1 MTTEPTPAGPPGAG
15 AHAGSP
21 AGARAGSRPGPRP
34 PASPTLPAV
43 LPPRDLPGL
52 DPRWSRLV
60 SAPDAAGVER
70 RWHVL
75 DTAPDGAA
83 DGAAELAGTLL
94 CVHGNP
100 TWSYLWR
107 HLAAQASRHEPR
119 WRVVA
124 VDQLEMGWSE
134 RTGRSRRLAERVE
147 DLANLVEVLG
157 LSGRVVAVGQDWGGI
172 VASGWA
178 AGELARSARGRHSG
192 SRVHLAGL
200 VVANTAASYP
210 ASAPA
215 PGALK
220 LATLPG
226 VLPAVTSRSELFL
239 RTTLALP
246 RPALEPAV
254 RAAYRAPYRTRAERA
269 GIEAFVAD
277 VPIGPAHPSRPALD
291 AVTDGVA
298 ALAAAQLPT
307 LVLWGPRDPVFG
319 EEFLRDWRRRVPHA
333 DVHRLA
339 TASHLSP
346 EDSLFAP
353 AVLRWLD
360 ERVLRAAAD
369 GPAVPADAPAVPE
382 PAVAGPGVFDALA
395 AQAADPAG
403 ADAPAVVEVAADG
416 GSRTVGWG
424 LLQRRTDELAAGLLA
439 LGVRP
444 GQRVSLLVPPGADL
458 TAALYAVLRVG
469 AVAVVADAGLGVRG
483 LTRAVTGAGVDW
495 VVGVPK
501 ALAAA
506 RALRWPGRRIAA
518 GDVSG
523 VALRALGV
531 TAHLVDVAR
540 TGAQRL
546 AAGAALPPVPQ
557 PSAQAAVLFTSGST
571 GPAKGVVYTHAQLAQ
586 LAQAMGRTIRI
597 GPGQPLVSAFAPFA
611 LFGPALG
618 ATCVVP
624 AMDVTRPAT
633 LTAGALADAVAAGR
647 ATSVFLAPAAVVNVL
662 ATADALSDAQRRAL
676 AGVRVLLSAGAPVPT
691 PLLQRVRE
699 LMPLADP
706 RTPYGATE
714 VLPATDVGLSDVLEA
729 GDGEGICVGR
739 PVEGVVV
746 AVAPL
751 DADGRAGLELVDVP
765 GVSGEVVVGGRH
777 VKDHYD
783 QLWLTQAASVD
794 VRPSPALRA
803 AVGAGRWHRTG
814 DVGHLDEAG
823 RVWIEGRLAHVVVTA
838 DEVVTP
844 VGIEQRAEGV
854 AGIARAALVGVGPR
868 AARQLVVVAEASTPV
883 ARTTVADPELAEAVR
898 AATGRNLA
906 AVLLVPAL
914 PTDVRHNSKID
925 RARVGAW
932 AERTLAGERAGRLA

>member
-1 MTTEPTPAGPPGAG
+1 MTTDSTPAPSPS
-15 AHAGSP
+15 AGSHAVP
-21 AGARAGSRPGPRP
+21 GAGSRPGARP
-34 PASPTLPAV
+34 PSSPTLPAV

-60 SAPDAAGVER
+60 SAPDADGVER

-75 DTAPDGAA
+75 DTAPDGAP
-83 DGAAELAGTLL
+83 DGGPDGGGELAGTLL

-107 HLAAQASRHEPR
+107 HLAAQASQHRPR

-178 AGELARSARGRHSG
+178 AGELARSGRSRHSG
-192 SRVHLAGL
+192 SRVRLAGL

-246 RPALEPAV
+246 RPALEPGV

-277 VPIGPAHPSRPALD
+277 VPIGSAHPSRPALD

-298 ALAAAQLPT
+298 ALAAARLPT

-346 EDSLFAP
+346 EDPLFAP

-360 ERVLRAAAD
+360 ERVLRSAPD
-369 GPAVPADAPAVPE
+369 EQPADAPAVP
-382 PAVAGPGVFDALA
+382 GPGVFDALA
-395 AQAADPAG
+395 AQAADPVS
-403 ADAPAVVEVAADG
+403 ADAPAVVEVAANG

-439 LGVRP
+439 LGVQP

-518 GDVSG
+518 GDVST
-523 VALRALGV
+523 VALRALGA

-546 AAGAALPPVPQ
+546 SAGSVLPPVPQ

-662 ATADALSDAQRRAL
+662 ATADALTDAQRRAL

-729 GDGEGICVGR
+729 GAGEGICVGR
-739 PVEGVVV
+739 PVAGVVV

-765 GVSGEVVVGGRH
+765 GVSGEVVVGGEH

-794 VRPSPALRA
+794 VRPSPELRA

-854 AGIARAALVGVGPR
+854 EGIARAALVGVGPR
-868 AARQLVVVAEASTPV
+868 AARQLVVVAEAGTAAGGPV
-883 ARTTVADPELAEAVR
+883 RRTTVADPELAQAVR
-898 AATGRNLA
+898 TATGRNLA

>member
-1 MTTEPTPAGPPGAG
+1 M
-15 AHAGSP
+15 
-21 AGARAGSRPGPRP
+21 
-34 PASPTLPAV
+34 
-43 LPPRDLPGL
+43 PPRDLPGL

-60 SAPDAAGVER
+60 SAPDADGVER

-75 DTAPDGAA
+75 DTAPDGAQ
-83 DGAAELAGTLL
+83 DGDELAGTLL

-107 HLAAQASRHEPR
+107 HLAAQAVRHRPR

-124 VDQLEMGWSE
+124 VDQLEMGYSE

-178 AGELARSARGRHSG
+178 AGELARSGRSRHSG
-192 SRVHLAGL
+192 SRVRLAGL

-277 VPIGPAHPSRPALD
+277 VPIGSAHPSRPALD
-291 AVTDGVA
+291 AVTEGVA
-298 ALAAAQLPT
+298 ALAAARLPT

-346 EDSLFAP
+346 EDPLFAA

-360 ERVLRAAAD
+360 ERVLRSAPDEQPD
-369 GPAVPADAPAVPE
+369 GQADAPAGAPGAAA
-382 PAVAGPGVFDALA
+382 PAAPGAGVFDALA
-395 AQAADPAG
+395 AQAGDPAT

-439 LGVRP
+439 LGVQP

-523 VALRALGV
+523 LALRALGA

-546 AAGAALPPVPQ
+546 AAGSALPPVPQ

-586 LAQAMGRTIRI
+586 LARAMGRTIRI

-662 ATADALSDAQRRAL
+662 ATADALTGAQREAL

-729 GDGEGICVGR
+729 GAGEGTCVGR

-751 DADGRAGLELVDVP
+751 DADGRAGRELVDAP
-765 GVSGEVVVGGRH
+765 GVSGEVVVGGEH

-794 VRPSPALRA
+794 VLPSPALRA

-844 VGIEQRAEGV
+844 VGVEQRAESVEGV
-854 AGIARAALVGVGPR
+854 ARAALVGVGPR
-868 AARQLVVVAEASTPV
+868 AARQLVVVAEADAAAGGPV
-883 ARTTVADPELAEAVR
+883 ARTTVAGPELSQAVR
-898 AATGRNLA
+898 VATGRNLA